1 MVISQHLFIYLFFQ
15 GEPGQKGQRG
25 LIGLPGEKVYMN
37 TIIAQFAF
45 SVSFFFS
52 FMYRDIRNSVM
63 EHCVTFKF
71 CHETFANKAHVRVDN
86 ITFSQRKILK

>member
-1 MVISQHLFIYLFFQ
+1 M
-15 GEPGQKGQRG
+15 
-25 LIGLPGEKVYMN
+25 IGLPGEKVYMN

-52 FMYRDIRNSVM
+52 FMCRDIRNSVI

-71 CHETFANKAHVRVDN
+71 CHEAVANKAHVRVDK
-86 ITFSQRKILK
+86 IKFSQRKIHK